1 MRVSIA
7 LVILVA
13 ALFGVSVWAA
23 GGKTTEVPHSTAAA
37 FHINDP
43 QRIYLSLQERE
54 LAATEGLLPVEAR
67 SILNIESRLRYGEHV
82 WSDNGVP
89 LGKVHVRVDLKKQII
104 SVFRSGHEIGSA
116 VITYGAK
123 GKDTPSGTFPVL
135 AKMEEHRSS
144 IYDADMPYTLRL
156 TDDGISLHGSDVR
169 WGAAT
174 HGCIGLPNEF
184 ARRLFREV
192 EVGQAVEIVAHEP
205 HPGTR

>member
-1 MRVSIA
+1 MRVFIA
-7 LVILVA
+7 LVISVA

-23 GGKTTEVPHSTAAA
+23 GGKTRQVPQQTAAA
-37 FHINDP
+37 FHINDH
-43 QRIYLSLQERE
+43 QRTFLSQQERE
-54 LAATEGLLPVEAR
+54 LATIRGLLPGGVR
-67 SILNIESRLRYGEHV
+67 SILNIESRLRYGEHI
-82 WSDNGVP
+82 WSDDGVP
-89 LGKVHVRVDLKKQII
+89 LGKVQIRVDLKKQII

-156 TDDGISLHGSDVR
+156 TDDGVSLHGSDVR

-174 HGCIGLPNEF
+174 HGCIGLPLEF
-184 ARRLFREV
+184 ARRLFDEV
-192 EVGQAVEIVAHEP
+192 EVGQAVEIVAH
-205 HPGTR
+205 